1 MMLSLELEPK
11 PADRDLRTRVV
22 NFLGR
27 QHFPRLRSLQ
37 VDARLGV
44 VTITGEVKTFHER
57 QLCINCCRRV
67 AGVLRLDDRVEVS
80 PLKTA

>member
-1 MMLSLELEPK
+1 MVALETEPK
-11 PADRDLRTRVV
+11 QADRDLRTRVV
-22 NFLGR
+22 NFLSR
-27 QHFPRLRSLQ
+27 QHFPRLRSLR
-37 VDARLGV
+37 VDAQLGV
-44 VTITGEVKTFHER
+44 VTISGQVKTFHER